1 MKDGSCNSQ
10 SGYLR
15 QKEEFSSLNVE
26 RMEMSFDW
34 VSETKITIPLWL
46 ALAQIVGS
54 FPDVVIRP
62 ETADSLESNGYNT

>member
-34 VSETKITIPLWL
+34 VSETKITIPNYGWHLLRLWV
-46 ALAQIVGS
+46 A
-54 FPDVVIRP
+54 FPMW
-62 ETADSLESNGYNT
+62 